1 MPPYP
6 RKLINEGESV
16 VLDLKPHWW
25 FFVRDMLVTSGVF
38 VLFAL
43 WIWLGDGF
51 VKTTAKWILVLAL
64 LGWAGLVTIDYLRW
78 TYTHFVLT
86 DRRVISRSG
95 IISKR
100 GTEIPLERV
109 NNIDFHQRLIDRV
122 VGAGDLDIESAGR
135 DGQSHFDFVR
145 HPDMVQQEIYRQM
158 EVSAKRQA
166 SWSGQAMAQAATPGP
181 IPAAAP
187 PPVIPPAP
195 VPAAPAPAP
204 APDITEQISKLA
216 TLRDQG
222 AITPEEFEAK
232 KAELLDRI

>member
-1 MPPYP
+1 M
-6 RKLINEGESV
+6 

-109 NNIDFHQRLIDRV
+109 NNIDFHQRLIDRLI
-122 VGAGDLDIESAGR
+122 GAGDLDIESAGR

-145 HPDMVQQEIYRQM
+145 HPDMVQQEVYRQM

-166 SWSGQAMAQAATPGP
+166 SWSGQAMAQAAAPGAN
-181 IPAAAP
+181 PAVPPAAP
-187 PPVIPPAP
+187 PSVIPPAP
-195 VPAAPAPAP
+195 TPAAPAPAP
-204 APDITEQISKLA
+204 DVTEQISKLA
-216 TLRDQG
+216 ALRDQG